1 MRNQRYIK
9 DKVGLITEEAFNSR
23 DWDYYESEK
32 ASNPATVYNPDLE
45 YYELRYKTDEAF
57 NEALEAIKYNYLDSI
72 ESTDLYESDVFTLT
86 NAVKVYDSL
95 TFGASSSL
103 SIYYEDGSEGNY
115 FIYDS
120 NGRLINQGQGKGYER
135 RMRAVYNGKE
145 ITAELGTLDYIAWYL
160 PTGQNAKTMLL
171 DT

>member
-9 DKVGLITEEAFNSR
+9 DKVGLITEEAFNNR

-32 ASNPATVYNPDLE
+32 ASNPATIYNPDLE

-120 NGRLINQGQGKGYER
+120 NGRIINQG
-135 RMRAVYNGKE
+135 
-145 ITAELGTLDYIAWYL
+145 
-160 PTGQNAKTMLL
+160 
-171 DT
+171 